1 MAFSGTFSLPLV
13 RSWFL
18 QSSCLWSVLV
28 LYRRHEVVCLIDV
41 AVALPRCVSHILLLQ
56 SPCVCTISSILP
68 LHQLVQDNTCQ
79 LLSRSSDIVH
89 CSSGLPRPQ
98 KWPPTSTFASQ
109 SLMKYSFPVVSF
121 SYKKLA
127 VLSQGWDSLLMDRY
141 SFPNTFSFG
150 LTKILGFTWATF
162 WLCSLC
168 LPCFASL

>member
-1 MAFSGTFSLPLV
+1 MAFSGTFALPPV

-18 QSSCLWSVLV
+18 RSSCLWSVLV
-28 LYRRHEVVCLIDV
+28 LYRCYEVVCLIAV
-41 AVALPRCVSHILLLQ
+41 AVALPRCVSHVLLLK
-56 SPCVCTISSILP
+56 SSCVCIISSILL
-68 LHQLVQDNTCQ
+68 LHQLVQDNTYQ

-89 CSSGLPRPQ
+89 CNSGLPRPQ
-98 KWPPTSTFASQ
+98 KWLPASTFASQ
-109 SLMKYSFPVVSF
+109 SLMKYSFSVI
-121 SYKKLA
+121 SYSYQNLA